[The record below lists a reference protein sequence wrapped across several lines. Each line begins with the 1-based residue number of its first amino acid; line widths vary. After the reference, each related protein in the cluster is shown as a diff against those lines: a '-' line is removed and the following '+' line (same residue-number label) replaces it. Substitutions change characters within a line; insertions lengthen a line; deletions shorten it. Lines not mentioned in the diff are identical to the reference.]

1 MEVLEISLGGVFLSE
16 AVGSMLLL
24 LLGGGVVANTLLKG
38 SKGQGTGWLMINWG
52 WGLAVFAGVLAS
64 GASGAHINPA
74 VTVGIIARNGILGEA
89 DFVPG
94 IAIGVVST
102 LVYFAGQLV
111 GAMAGAGLM
120 YLSYKQHFDAEENAA
135 FKLGIFA
142 TGPEIRSYGW
152 NLVTEIIGTFVLVFV
167 IFASGIYTTNTG
179 GEVANLGWLGAL
191 GVGLLVV
198 SIGASLGGP
207 TGYAINPTRD
217 LGPRLMHAL
226 LPIKGKGTS
235 DWAYS
240 WVPIVGPLI
249 GGVLGGV
256 ASTFLLVS
264 VV

>member
-1 MEVLEISLGGVFLSE
+1 MEVLEISLGQVFLSE

-38 SKGQGTGWLMINWG
+38 SKGQGTGWLLINLG

-74 VTVGIIARNGILGEA
+74 VTVGIIARNGILGEP

-94 IAIGVVST
+94 VAIGVVST
-102 LVYFAGQLV
+102 LVYFGGQLL
-111 GAMAGAGLM
+111 GAMVGAGLM
-120 YLSYKQHFDAEENAA
+120 WLTYKQHFDAEENPA
-135 FKLGIFA
+135 FKLGVFS
-142 TGPEIRSYGW
+142 TGPEIRNYFW
-152 NLVTEIIGTFVLVFV
+152 NTITEIIGTFVLVFV
-167 IFASGIYTTNTG
+167 IFASGIFTANSG
-179 GEVANLGWLGAL
+179 GDPVNLGWLGAL
-191 GVGLLVV
+191 GVALLVV

-217 LGPRLMHAL
+217 LGPRIMHAL

-235 DWAYS
+235 DWGYA

-264 VV
+264 SV

>member
-1 MEVLEISLGGVFLSE
+1 MEVLEISLGQVFLSE

-38 SKGQGTGWLMINWG
+38 TKGQGTGWLLINWG
-52 WGLAVFAGVLAS
+52 WGFGVFAGVLAS

-74 VTVGIIARNGILGEA
+74 VTVGIIARNGILGEP

-120 YLSYKQHFDAEENAA
+120 YLTYKKHFDVEENKA
-135 FKLGIFA
+135 FKLGIFS

-152 NLVTEIIGTFVLVFV
+152 NTVTEVIGTFVLVFG
-167 IFASGIYTTNTG
+167 ILAAGNFTAAGPGGAS
-179 GEVANLGWLGAL
+179 VNLGWLGAL
-191 GVGLLVV
+191 GVALLVV
-198 SIGASLGGP
+198 SIGISLGGP

-217 LGPRLMHAL
+217 LGPRIMHAL
-226 LPIKGKGTS
+226 LPIKDKGTS

-256 ASTFLLVS
+256 ASTFLLV
-264 VV
+264 

>member
-1 MEVLEISLGGVFLSE
+1 MEVLEITLGQVFLSE

-38 SKGQGTGWLMINWG
+38 SKGQGTGWLLINWG

-74 VTVGIIARNGILGEA
+74 VTVGIIARNMILGNP

-94 IAIGVVST
+94 IAIGVGST

-111 GAMAGAGLM
+111 GAMVGAGLM
-120 YLSYKQHFDAEENAA
+120 WLTYKQHFDAEENPA
-135 FKLGIFA
+135 FKLGVFS
-142 TGPEIRSYGW
+142 TGPEIRNYFW
-152 NLVTEIIGTFVLVFV
+152 NTITEIIGTFVLVFV
-167 IFASGIYTTNTG
+167 IFASGVFTAG
-179 GEVANLGWLGAL
+179 ADGKGVAVNLGWLGAL
-191 GVGLLVV
+191 GVALLVV

-217 LGPRLMHAL
+217 LGPRIMHSL

-235 DWAYS
+235 DWGYA

-249 GGVLGGV
+249 GGLLGGI
-256 ASTFLLVS
+256 ASTFLLV
-264 VV
+264 

>member
-1 MEVLEISLGGVFLSE
+1 MEVLEISLGQVFLSE

-38 SKGQGTGWLMINWG
+38 TKGQGTGWLLINWG
-52 WGLAVFAGVLAS
+52 WGLGVFVGVLAS

-74 VTVGIIARNGILGEA
+74 VTVGIIARNGILGEP

-102 LVYFAGQLV
+102 LVYFGGQLI

-120 YLSYKQHFDAEENAA
+120 YLTYKKHFDVEENKA
-135 FKLGIFA
+135 FKLGVFS

-152 NLVTEIIGTFVLVFV
+152 NTLTEIIGTFVLVFT
-167 IFASGIYTTNTG
+167 IFASGIYTANNG
-179 GEVANLGWLGAL
+179 GDAVNLGWLSAL
-191 GVGLLVV
+191 GVALLVLA
-198 SIGASLGGP
+198 IGISLGGP

-217 LGPRLMHAL
+217 LGPRIMHAL
-226 LPIKGKGTS
+226 LPIKDKGTS
-235 DWAYS
+235 DWGYS

-264 VV
+264 SV

>member
-1 MEVLEISLGGVFLSE
+1 MEVLEITLGQVFLSE

-38 SKGQGTGWLMINWG
+38 SKGQGTGWLLINWG

-74 VTVGIIARNGILGEA
+74 VTVGIIARNMILGNP

-102 LVYFAGQLV
+102 LVYFAGQLL
-111 GAMAGAGLM
+111 GAMVGAGLM
-120 YLSYKQHFDAEENAA
+120 WLTYKQHFDAEENAA
-135 FKLGIFA
+135 FKLGVFS
-142 TGPEIRSYGW
+142 TGPEIRNYFW
-152 NLVTEIIGTFVLVFV
+152 NTITEIIGTFVLVFV
-167 IFASGIYTTNTG
+167 IFAAGVFTAG
-179 GEVANLGWLGAL
+179 ADGKGAAVNLGWLGAL
-191 GVGLLVV
+191 GVALLVV

-217 LGPRLMHAL
+217 LGPRIMHAI
-226 LPIKGKGTS
+226 LPIKGKGSS
-235 DWAYS
+235 DWGYA

-249 GGVLGGV
+249 GGLLGGI
-256 ASTFLLVS
+256 ASTFLLV
-264 VV
+264 